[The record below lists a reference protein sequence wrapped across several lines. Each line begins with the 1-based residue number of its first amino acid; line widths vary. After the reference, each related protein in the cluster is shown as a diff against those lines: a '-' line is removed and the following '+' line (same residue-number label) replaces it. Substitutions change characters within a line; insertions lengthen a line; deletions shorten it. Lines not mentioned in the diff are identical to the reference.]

1 MALLNRYQKNR
12 LTIVLRMLEDELDLV
27 RELASADS
35 REKILS
41 RSLSS
46 LPRASQQKVD
56 NLIEA
61 AKKII
66 AGLAQKFDLA
76 KSSVD
81 NVAAAN
87 AYLSTLWVMLCDTHA
102 KGLAGYGKVDEG
114 LSAELDPSMKEL
126 IDLVTQMKN
135 VLLSHPPDA
144 DAKVKTGSS
153 ASKT

>member
-12 LTIVLRMLEDELDLV
+12 LTIVLRMVEDELDLV

-46 LPRASQQKVD
+46 LPRASQREVTD
-56 NLIEA
+56 LVEA

-66 AGLAQKFDLA
+66 EQLARRFDLE
-76 KSSVD
+76 KSNVD
-81 NVAAAN
+81 SGAAAN

-114 LSAELDPSMKEL
+114 LSDELDPSMKEL

-135 VLLSHPPDA
+135 LLLPKPA
-144 DAKVKTGSS
+144 RPQAEGGSRND
-153 ASKT
+153 

>member
-12 LTIVLRMLEDELDLV
+12 LTIVLRALEDELDMV
-27 RELASADS
+27 RDLASADS

-41 RSLSS
+41 RSLNA

-56 NLIEA
+56 GLIEA

-66 AGLAQKFDLA
+66 AGLAQKFDLE

-87 AYLSTLWVMLCDTHA
+87 AYLSTLWVLLCDTNA
-102 KGLAGYGKVDEG
+102 KGLAGYGKVDEK
-114 LSAELDPSMKEL
+114 LSGELDPSMKDLIEL
-126 IDLVTQMKN
+126 ITQMKN
-135 VLLSHPPDA
+135 VLLSRSPDS
-144 DAKVKTGSS
+144 DVKAKRGSP